1 MKSSGFWHHRK
12 RSDAFDVSQCTA
24 EQTGEGAEDEP
35 AFRSERDKEEGAILC
50 NSNTIRVIEIFCK
63 HCGLLCRRLI
73 FEQPACPLLFKCQQV
88 ALPASKN
95 HTHSSAYDIINPSKK
110 TIAHQGLG
118 MPMDLFFQDEI
129 GICGFNNPEKHI

>member
-1 MKSSGFWHHRK
+1 MRFSTLVGHKDTIHIILSKNRILFWQLNQQKDEQQMKSSGFWHHRK
-12 RSDAFDVSQCTA
+12 RSDVFDVSQCTA
-24 EQTGEGAEDEP
+24 EQTGEGTEDEP

-50 NSNTIRVIEIFCK
+50 NSNTIWVIEIFCK

-95 HTHSSAYDIINPSKK
+95 HT
-110 TIAHQGLG
+110 
-118 MPMDLFFQDEI
+118 LFSL
-129 GICGFNNPEKHI
+129 